1 MLCVSS
7 EEAEAGAEASAYDTS
22 DITSGL
28 SDSQAAN
35 DSRIDSSSADIT
47 IDSVR
52 DHM

>member
-22 DITSGL
+22 DITTGL
-28 SDSQAAN
+28 NDSQAAN
-35 DSRIDSSSADIT
+35 DSHTDSSAADIT